1 MAHRIPFGSTPL
13 VAPQIIGHLRQLRTY
28 RDCGASDPSFC
39 NIWGDEQK
47 PSCANCEVKGFTCK
61 YSSDLAFVSQR
72 DGGVPGAP
80 RQAYSSITFVDDS
93 PLAAANKEKSKPPPK
108 SADDSQSD
116 GNTGFSLDGLQSSA
130 DGPDDPG
137 DVRRAFEF
145 QNILSSTAPNVD
157 FSEPPI
163 PFVGERSAPHTRYMN
178 SAPYFGYRSA
188 TSNRTVERRGDL
200 ASGNHETDLL
210 RHFRYHVGPW
220 IDTGDPELP
229 FGLQVL
235 LLSRTNRALQAAV
248 LALSAGQRLLVT
260 SPNSMDLDS
269 SQQFR
274 KEAEESL
281 ALEYDL
287 ARYAGH
293 TLLMLQDALPAG
305 PQQWRSLLVHRIE
318 HISDFASRAVGEEV
332 GEALLWLYFRFDL
345 AGSLFSSKPL
355 LMPFRSLLRRD
366 GTLLN
371 HQQSMRPQTVN
382 TVYKHILCLLG
393 HCLALIHGDRETS
406 SPHTGASPDLAA
418 FPSLRQSHSLS
429 QWTFLWSD
437 CQKWYNERPV
447 DVQQIVDIRGGEADQ
462 IDPDHYSSFPI
473 LIYTTPMAL
482 VANAVYHMISLL
494 LLTHKPRLLK
504 SLPGPRSVT
513 SHIWHAQSIAGI
525 AASNDSP
532 EQWDPILIASLL
544 TIAKEMTHESQ
555 QAVLLDRF
563 SRITATTGIK
573 LDRETE
579 ALQAGWN
586 LARYEE
592 EFEDEADSMIP

>member
-1 MAHRIPFGSTPL
+1 MPRKPTPAAKQR
-13 VAPQIIGHLRQLRTY
+13 VRTGCLTC
-28 RDCGASDPSFC
+28 RKRRRKC
-39 NIWGDEQK
+39 DEQK
-47 PSCANCEVKGFTCK
+47 PSCANCEAKGLSCR
-61 YSSDLAFVSQR
+61 YSSDLAFVPQR
-72 DGGVPGAP
+72 EGGVSAGS
-80 RQAYSSITFVDDS
+80 RQAYNNITFVDDS
-93 PLAAANKEKSKPPPK
+93 PLAATNKEKPK
-108 SADDSQSD
+108 APQQPADDSQSD
-116 GNTGFSLDGLQSSA
+116 GNTGFSLDELQSSA
-130 DGPDDPG
+130 DGPDDTG
-137 DVRRAFEF
+137 DARRAFEF
-145 QNILSSTAPNVD
+145 QNILSSAVPNVNV
-157 FSEPPI
+157 SEPPI
-163 PFVGERSAPHTRYMN
+163 PFASERSAPGTRYMN
-178 SAPYFGYRSA
+178 SAPYVGYRSV
-188 TSNRTVERRGDL
+188 TSNITVEQRVAL
-200 ASGNHETDLL
+200 ANGNHETDLL

-235 LLSRTNRALQAAV
+235 LLSRANRALQAAV
-248 LALSAGQRLLVT
+248 LALAAGQRLLVAT
-260 SPNSMDLDS
+260 PNTKDLES

-281 ALEYDL
+281 PLEYDL

-305 PQQWRSLLVHRIE
+305 PQQWRSLLIPRIE
-318 HISDFASRAVGEEV
+318 HISNFASRAVGEEV
-332 GEALLWLYFRFDL
+332 GDALFWLYFRLDL
-345 AGSLFSSKPL
+345 AGSMSSSKPP

-366 GTLLN
+366 GTLL
-371 HQQSMRPQTVN
+371 HHTQYTRPQTVN
-382 TVYKHILCLLG
+382 SVYKHILCLLG
-393 HCLALIHGDRETS
+393 HCLALIHGDREMP
-406 SPHTGASPDLAA
+406 SPHTVTSPNLTA

-447 DVQQIVDIRGGEADQ
+447 NVQQIVDIRGGEADQ
-462 IDPDHYSSFPI
+462 IDPDHDSSFPI

-532 EQWDPILIASLL
+532 EQWDPILVASLL

-555 QAVLLDRF
+555 QAVLLERF

-573 LDRETE
+573 LDRETN
-579 ALQAGWN
+579 ALQAAWN

-592 EFEDEADSMIP
+592 EFDDEAHAMIS

>member
-1 MAHRIPFGSTPL
+1 MPRKPTPAAKQR
-13 VAPQIIGHLRQLRTY
+13 VRTGCLTC
-28 RDCGASDPSFC
+28 RKRRRKC
-39 NIWGDEQK
+39 DEQK
-47 PSCANCEVKGFTCK
+47 PRCANCEIKGLACK
-61 YSSDLAFVSQR
+61 YSSDLAFVPHR
-72 DGGVPGAP
+72 EGVGSGAS
-80 RQAYSSITFVDDS
+80 RQAYNSITFVDDS
-93 PLAAANKEKSKPPPK
+93 PLAAANKEKSKALQKP
-108 SADDSQSD
+108 ADDSQSD
-116 GNTGFSLDGLQSSA
+116 GNTGFSFDELQSSA
-130 DGPDDPG
+130 DGPDNPG
-137 DVRRAFEF
+137 DVRRAFGF
-145 QNILSSTAPNVD
+145 QNILSSVGPNVNL
-157 FSEPPI
+157 SEPPI
-163 PFVGERSAPHTRYMN
+163 PFVGEPSAAGTRYMN
-178 SAPYFGYRSA
+178 SAPYFGYRSV
-188 TSNRTVERRGDL
+188 TSGRTVERRGIL
-200 ASGNHETDLL
+200 TSGSHETDLL

-248 LALSAGQRLLVT
+248 LALSAGQRLLVA
-260 SPNSMDLDS
+260 SPDSKDLES
-269 SQQFR
+269 SQKLR
-274 KEAEESL
+274 KEAEETL
-281 ALEYDL
+281 VLEYDL

-293 TLLMLQDALPAG
+293 TLLMLQDALSAG
-305 PQQWRSLLVHRIE
+305 PQQWRSLLVPKIE

-332 GEALLWLYFRFDL
+332 GDALFWLYFRLDL
-345 AGSLFSSKPL
+345 AGSISSSKPP

-366 GTLLN
+366 GTLL
-371 HQQSMRPQTVN
+371 HHPQSMRPQTVN
-382 TVYKHILCLLG
+382 SVYKHILCLLG
-393 HCLALIHGDRETS
+393 HCLALIHGDREMS
-406 SPHTGASPDLAA
+406 SPHTITSPNLTA

-447 DVQQIVDIRGGEADQ
+447 NVQQIVDIRGGEADQ
-462 IDPDHYSSFPI
+462 IDPDHDSSFPI

-482 VANAVYHMISLL
+482 VANAVYHTISLL

-532 EQWDPILIASLL
+532 EQWDPILVASLL
-544 TIAKEMTHESQ
+544 IIAKEMTHESQ

-579 ALQAGWN
+579 ALQAAWN

-592 EFEDEADSMIP
+592 EFDDEADAMIS

>member
-1 MAHRIPFGSTPL
+1 MPRKPTPAAKQR
-13 VAPQIIGHLRQLRTY
+13 VRTGCLTC
-28 RDCGASDPSFC
+28 RKRRRKC
-39 NIWGDEQK
+39 DEQK
-47 PSCANCEVKGFTCK
+47 PSCANCEVKGLRCK
-61 YSSDLAFVSQR
+61 YSSDLAFVPQR
-72 DGGVPGAP
+72 ERGVAGTS
-80 RQAYSSITFVDDS
+80 RQAYNNITFVDDS
-93 PLAAANKEKSKPPPK
+93 PLAAANKEKPK
-108 SADDSQSD
+108 APQQPADDSQSD
-116 GNTGFSLDGLQSSA
+116 GNTGFSLDELQSSA
-130 DGPDDPG
+130 DGPVNTG
-137 DVRRAFEF
+137 DVRRAFEL
-145 QNILSSTAPNVD
+145 QNILSSAVPNVNL
-157 FSEPPI
+157 SEPAI
-163 PFVGERSAPHTRYMN
+163 PFAAERSAPGTRYMN
-178 SAPYFGYRSA
+178 SAPYFGYRSV
-188 TSNRTVERRGDL
+188 TKNKTVERQVAL
-200 ASGNHETDLL
+200 ASGSHETDLL

-248 LALSAGQRLLVT
+248 LALAAGQRLLVT
-260 SPNSMDLDS
+260 TPNSTDLES
-269 SQQFR
+269 SQKFR

-287 ARYAGH
+287 TRYAGH
-293 TLLMLQDALPAG
+293 ALLILQDTLSAG
-305 PQQWRSLLVHRIE
+305 PQQWRSLLIDRIE

-332 GEALLWLYFRFDL
+332 GDALLWLYFRLDL
-345 AGSLFSSKPL
+345 AGSISSSKPP

-366 GTLLN
+366 GTLLH
-371 HQQSMRPQTVN
+371 HQQSMQPQTVN
-382 TVYKHILCLLG
+382 SVYKHILCLLG
-393 HCLALIHGDRETS
+393 HCLTLIHGDRQTS
-406 SPHTGASPDLAA
+406 SPHTVTSPNLAA
-418 FPSLRQSHSLS
+418 FPSLRQSRSLS

-447 DVQQIVDIRGGEADQ
+447 NVQQIVDIRGGEADQ
-462 IDPDHYSSFPI
+462 IDPDHDSSFPI

-532 EQWDPILIASLL
+532 EQWDPVLVASIL

-555 QAVLLDRF
+555 QAVLLGRF
-563 SRITATTGIK
+563 SRITATTGIN
-573 LDRETE
+573 LDRETN
-579 ALQAGWN
+579 ALQAAWS

-592 EFEDEADSMIP
+592 EFNDEADAMIS

>member
-1 MAHRIPFGSTPL
+1 M
-13 VAPQIIGHLRQLRTY
+13 Y
-28 RDCGASDPSFC
+28 ASR
-39 NIWGDEQK
+39 DEQK
-47 PSCANCEVKGFTCK
+47 PNCANCEVKGLTCK
-61 YSSDLAFVSQR
+61 YSSDLAFVPQR
-72 DGGVPGAP
+72 DGGVSGAS

-93 PLAAANKEKSKPPPK
+93 PLAVANREKSKAPQKP
-108 SADDSQSD
+108 ADDSQSD

-130 DGPDDPG
+130 DGPDDHG
-137 DVRRAFEF
+137 ESRRAFEF
-145 QNILSSTAPNVD
+145 QNILSPAVPNVD

-163 PFVGERSAPHTRYMN
+163 PFVGQRSAPDTRYMN
-178 SAPYFGYRSA
+178 SAPYFGYRSV
-188 TSNRTVERRGDL
+188 TSDRTVDRRGTL
-200 ASGNHETDLL
+200 TNGTHETDLL

-260 SPNSMDLDS
+260 SPNSKDLES
-269 SQQFR
+269 NQQFR

-287 ARYAGH
+287 ARYAGY
-293 TLLMLQDALPAG
+293 TLLLLQDALPAG
-305 PQQWRSLLVHRIE
+305 PQQWRSLLVHKIE

-332 GEALLWLYFRFDL
+332 GDALLWLCFRLDL
-345 AGSLFSSKPL
+345 AGSISSSKPP

-366 GTLLN
+366 GTSL
-371 HQQSMRPQTVN
+371 HHPQSMQPQSVN
-382 TVYKHILCLLG
+382 SAYKHILSLLG
-393 HCLALIHGDRETS
+393 HCLSLIHGGPEMS
-406 SPHTGASPDLAA
+406 SPHEVESPDLAA

-447 DVQQIVDIRGGEADQ
+447 NVQQIVDIRGSEADQ
-462 IDPDHYSSFPI
+462 IDPDHDSSFPI

-532 EQWDPILIASLL
+532 EQWDPILVASLL

-555 QAVLLDRF
+555 QAVLLERF

-573 LDRETE
+573 LDRETNE
-579 ALQAGWN
+579 LQAAWN

-592 EFEDEADSMIP
+592 EFDEEADTMIS

>member
-1 MAHRIPFGSTPL
+1 MAHRIPFGSIPL
-13 VAPQIIGHLRQLRTY
+13 VLRKLSATSGSCAHIGTAEPPILHFATSGVMPFPTSRHAQETH
-28 RDCGASDPSFC
+28 PSSQAAGSH
-39 NIWGDEQK
+39 WLTDGLTLGDEQK
-47 PSCANCEVKGFTCK
+47 PSCANCEVKGFTCR

-72 DGGVPGAP
+72 DGVAPGAP

-93 PLAAANKEKSKPPPK
+93 PLASANKEKSKPRAK
-108 SADDSQSD
+108 STDDSQSD
-116 GNTGFSLDGLQSSA
+116 GNAGFSLDGLQSSA

-145 QNILSSTAPNVD
+145 QNILSSQAPNVD

-188 TSNRTVERRGDL
+188 TSNRTTERRGDL
-200 ASGNHETDLL
+200 ASGSHETDLL

-229 FGLQVL
+229 FGLQVI
-235 LLSRTNRALQAAV
+235 LLSRTNRALQSAV

-260 SPNSMDLDS
+260 SPNSKDLES

-274 KEAEESL
+274 KEAEQSL

-332 GEALLWLYFRFDL
+332 GEALLWLYFRSRGL
-345 AGSLFSSKPL
+345 NILFK
-355 LMPFRSLLRRD
+355 
-366 GTLLN
+366 TA
-371 HQQSMRPQTVN
+371 T
-382 TVYKHILCLLG
+382 Y
-393 HCLALIHGDRETS
+393 ALSIIITTRWHLITPRTIHAAPD
-406 SPHTGASPDLAA
+406 GASPDLAA

-462 IDPDHYSSFPI
+462 IDPDHDSSFPI

-532 EQWDPILIASLL
+532 EQWDPILVASLL

-555 QAVLLDRF
+555 QAVLLERF
-563 SRITATTGIK
+563 SRLTATTGIK

-592 EFEDEADSMIP
+592 EFDEEADAMIS

>member
-1 MAHRIPFGSTPL
+1 MPRKPTPAAKQR
-13 VAPQIIGHLRQLRTY
+13 VRTGCLTC
-28 RDCGASDPSFC
+28 RKRRRKC
-39 NIWGDEQK
+39 DEQK

-72 DGGVPGAP
+72 EGVVPGAS
-80 RQAYSSITFVDDS
+80 RQAYRSITFVDDS
-93 PLAAANKEKSKPPPK
+93 PLAAANKEKQKPPPR
-108 SADDSQSD
+108 STDDSQSD

-137 DVRRAFEF
+137 DARRAFEF
-145 QNILSSTAPNVD
+145 QDILSSEVPNVD
-157 FSEPPI
+157 FPEPPI
-163 PFVGERSAPHTRYMN
+163 PLVGEPSAPGTRYMN
-178 SAPYFGYRSA
+178 SAPYFGCRSRI
-188 TSNRTVERRGDL
+188 SNRTVERRGAL
-200 ASGNHETDLL
+200 ASGNPETDLL

-248 LALSAGQRLLVT
+248 LALSAGQRLLVA
-260 SPNSMDLDS
+260 SPNSKDLES

-305 PQQWRSLLVHRIE
+305 PQQWRSLLVHKIE
-318 HISDFASRAVGEEV
+318 HISDFASRAMGEEV
-332 GEALLWLYFRFDL
+332 GDALLWLCFRLDL
-345 AGSLFSSKPL
+345 AGSISSSKPP

-366 GTLLN
+366 GTLLHN
-371 HQQSMRPQTVN
+371 QQSMQPQTVN
-382 TVYKHILCLLG
+382 SVYKHILCLLG
-393 HCLALIHGDRETS
+393 HCLALIHGDREIA
-406 SPHTGASPDLAA
+406 SPHTVPSPA

-447 DVQQIVDIRGGEADQ
+447 NVQQIVDIRGGEADQ
-462 IDPDHYSSFPI
+462 IDPEHDSSFPI

-532 EQWDPILIASLL
+532 EQWDPILVASLL

-555 QAVLLDRF
+555 QSVLLDRF

-579 ALQAGWN
+579 ALQAAWN

-592 EFEDEADSMIP
+592 EFDDEADAMIS